1 MSTRATYEFRS
12 NFHNPVVIYKH
23 HDGYPEGAVEHLEG
37 VRTAEQ
43 FIRKIDEAE
52 ITDSHE
58 LHGDTEYRYYI
69 TPSWEGDEVR
79 ADKRE
84 YVQPSEEED
93 NEDSWRTIFTG
104 SFAEFKQRYG
114 E

>member
-58 LHGDTEYRYYI
+58 VHGDTEYRYYI
-69 TPSWEGDEVR
+69 TPSWEDDEVR
-79 ADKRE
+79 VR
-84 YVQPSEEED
+84 VEEED

-104 SFAEFKQRYG
+104 SFAEFKQKYG

>member
-58 LHGDTEYRYYI
+58 VHGDTEYRYYI
-69 TPSWEGDEVR
+69 TPSWEDDEVR
-79 ADKRE
+79 VR
-84 YVQPSEEED
+84 VEEED

>member
-58 LHGDTEYRYYI
+58 VHGDTEYRYYI
-69 TPSWEGDEVR
+69 TPSWEDDEVR
-79 ADKRE
+79 VR
-84 YVQPSEEED
+84 VEEED
-93 NEDSWRTIFTG
+93 NEDSWTTIFTG
-104 SFAEFKQRYG
+104 SFAEFKQKYG

>member
-58 LHGDTEYRYYI
+58 VHGDTEYRYYI
-69 TPSWEGDEVR
+69 TPSWEDDEVR
-79 ADKRE
+79 VR
-84 YVQPSEEED
+84 VEEED
-93 NEDSWRTIFTG
+93 NEDSWTTIFTG